1 MNNENYF
8 HTGPSLRFSRNR
20 FNMPYQHSTAY
31 NAGDIVPLMVD
42 YVYPGDS
49 WRSRLSFMT
58 RMFTPI
64 APIMSNLYQDFY
76 AFFVPWR
83 IVWEHTK
90 QFFGENEVG
99 PWTASLDRIV
109 PQHPLDDAT
118 IKTATATQYPTGAG
132 VGHTPNDPG
141 WADINGNL
149 PTGSIGD
156 YMGLVSPFYSAGDG
170 RSVSDLFRRAYL
182 QVYNDWFRD
191 ENIIAPVL
199 FSKGDSHAIGESVFY
214 WSPCLKAAKFHDY
227 FTSLLPEAMKGP
239 VPMIGDMM
247 PVVTSDKPAIREGD
261 SAVGLDTGYLNG
273 DGELTHSVQNRAVY
287 RAGYSDSFNP
297 LVTGGAA
304 VGDEDI
310 FVSNPLVPANL
321 WAKVN
326 ITIEDIRKASV
337 ITHIFEKLAVCGSR
351 YPEFLNG
358 MWGVI
363 SPDASLQV
371 SEYLGGV
378 RFPISISEVLSQSD
392 TLSSDQTT
400 GQPIGQ
406 TGAFSKTGKSGNLFN
421 KSFTEYGIILCV
433 GVLRVEQTYFQG
445 IDRKWIQKGFF
456 DFYLPAA
463 ANIGH
468 QPVYEEELVARSSVV
483 GSQGL
488 GKVVFGYSEAYAYLR
503 YMPWRLTS
511 IMKPNAENAL
521 SWWTATDVL
530 DVDNTTLSKN
540 FIEQSTTGLDRAI
553 AIGSANRG
561 SFQFFGDFKFDN
573 DVTRI
578 LPEHSQPGLTRI

>member
-8 HTGPSLRFSRNR
+8 HSGPALRFSRNR
-20 FNMPYQHSTAY
+20 FNMPFQHSTAY
-31 NAGDIVPLMVD
+31 NAGDIVPLMTD
-42 YVYPGDS
+42 YIYPGDS
-49 WRSRLSFMT
+49 WRTKLSFLT

-64 APIMSNLYQDFY
+64 APVMSNMYQDFY

-99 PWTASLDRIV
+99 AWTAALDRII
-109 PQHPLDDAT
+109 PQHPIDIAS
-118 IKTATATQYPTGAG
+118 IQSGTASQFPEGAG
-132 VGHTPNDPG
+132 VGHTAGTPG
-141 WADINGNL
+141 WKDDNGNL
-149 PTGSIGD
+149 PPGSIGD
-156 YMGLVSPFYSAGDG
+156 YMGIVCPEFQRAAEGNSL
-170 RSVSDLFRRAYL
+170 SDLFRRAYL

-199 FSKGDSHAIGESVFY
+199 FSKGDTQAVGEAVFY

-239 VPMIGDMM
+239 VPTIGDMM
-247 PVVTSDKPAIREGD
+247 PVVPGTEHITSDDVSSPMSLRTVRTDGAID
-261 SAVGLDTGYLNG
+261 NFTLSHAL
-273 DGELTHSVQNRAVY
+273 GEVPIS
-287 RAGYSDSFNP
+287 
-297 LVTGGAA
+297 GGAGRA
-304 VGDEDI
+304 TWFNDS
-310 FVSNPLVPANL
+310 VSESGFYPGGVVPSNL

-351 YPEFLNG
+351 YPEFLQG

-378 RFPISISEVLSQSD
+378 RFPIKIQEVLSNSD
-392 TLSSDQTT
+392 TLSADQSS

-406 TGAFSKTGKSGNLFN
+406 TGAMSKTGQSGALFN
-421 KSFTEYGIILCV
+421 KSFTEYGILLCV

-445 IDRKWIQKGFF
+445 VARKFLNKSFF

-463 ANIGH
+463 ANIGN
-468 QPVYEEELVARSSVV
+468 QPVYAEELYARDRAVTDK
-483 GSQGL
+483 GL
-488 GKVVFGYSEAYAYLR
+488 GKVVLGYSEAYAYLR
-503 YMPWRLTS
+503 YLPWRLSS
-511 IMKPNAENAL
+511 IMKPNAENGL

-530 DVDNTTLSKN
+530 DEPILDQS
-540 FIEQSTTGLDRAI
+540 FIVQGTTGLDRVI

-561 SFQFFGDFKFDN
+561 SFQFFGDFRFDN

-578 LPEHSQPGLTRI
+578 LPDHSRPGLTRI